1 MAYLKVAWHLIL
13 NNMTQEE
20 KRIIKKDIEWLKY
33 AIKTFGKK
41 DDNTFCYCW
50 SKINTF
56 PLMEIAA
63 RHLRIKGYP
72 IVLSYGTS
80 KITRDCYISSNLT
93 QV

>member
-1 MAYLKVAWHLIL
+1 MGIE
-13 NNMTQEE
+13 MTQEE
-20 KRIIKKDIEWLKY
+20 KRIIKKDIKWLKY
-33 AIKTFGKK
+33 AIKTFGKEH
-41 DDNTFCYCW
+41 DNTFCYCW

-63 RHLRIKGYP
+63 RYLRIKGYP

-80 KITRDCYISSNLT
+80 KITRDCYISSNLI